1 MGKTLTIVLTKGPYA
16 HEAPYTVLRIAEKAL
31 DKGYNVNVVTYLDGT
46 YVTHHKQKAERY
58 PIVGKLAHRLIYPK
72 GLTGPKFDLMACIR
86 CTEARGITDEMVEG
100 VVIGALYD
108 VFDFAKHSDKVI
120 VIPPR

>member
-31 DKGYNVNVVTYLDGT
+31 EKGYNVNLVTYLDGT
-46 YVTHHKQKAERY
+46 YVTHHKQKTKAY
-58 PIVGKLAHRLIYPK
+58 PVVSELFHRLIKK
-72 GLTGPKFDLMACIR
+72 GAIGPKFDCIACVR
-86 CTEARGITDEMVEG
+86 CTEARGITDEMIEG
-100 VVIGALYD
+100 VIIGALYD
-108 VFDFAKHSDKVI
+108 VMDLAKLSEKVI